1 MKNLT
6 TKVMTIL
13 ILFMANSCWLD
24 WGNGNDPSSQKDAE
38 DSIILAWVPCD
49 NVSGIYTIDTAYIT
63 EDQLTAELTTLHCVG
78 NRTSHFSR
86 CGGYME
92 SYPVQVDVF
101 WKFVRYQC
109 DDGAPF
115 FSRPISAP
123 WPMIIAKATRWKRIL
138 YGWIWLVTTNRC
150 CIGFCCTHKSK
161 ARDSGA
167 IKQKVWWYN
176 GLRLQLTNY

>member
-63 EDQLTAELTTLHCVG
+63 EDQLTAELTTFALCG
-78 NRTSHFSR
+78 EPDFSLLT

-101 WKFVRYQC
+101 LEIREGTNC

-115 FSRPISAP
+115 LFQTDLSAL
-123 WPMIIAKATRWKRIL
+123 ANDYRKS
-138 YGWIWLVTTNRC
+138 YQVEEDSIWLNLA
-150 CIGFCCTHKSK
+150 GY
-161 ARDSGA
+161 D
-167 IKQKVWWYN
+167 KQVLYRFLLYTQK
-176 GLRLQLTNY
+176 